1 MTGGGSQ
8 PGERRGG
15 RQKGTP
21 NKATAEVRALAMGYG
36 PPAFQELAKLGC
48 LSRVHQGVPVA
59 GAQSEGAR
67 LSAIGMLIDRAYGR
81 ALPGR
86 MITLDL
92 PDTSTVEG
100 VTKAVA
106 VVIGAAATGQVTPGE
121 AGDLC
126 AVLEAQRRTIELS
139 EIEARLAKLEV
150 AQSAP
155 V

>member
-1 MTGGGSQ
+1 MAGGGSE

-15 RQKGTP
+15 RQKGSV
-21 NKATAEVRALAMGYG
+21 NKATAEIRALAMGYG
-36 PPAFQELAKLGC
+36 PQAFQELAKLGG
-48 LSRVHQGVPVA
+48 LARDDEGVPLA
-59 GAQSEGAR
+59 GAQSEAAR
-67 LSAIGMLIDRAYGR
+67 LSAIGMLIDRANGK

-86 MITLDL
+86 MIILHL

-106 VVIGAAATGQVTPGE
+106 VVIRAVATGQVTPGE

-126 AVLEAQRRTIELS
+126 GVLEAQRRTIELS

-150 AQSAP
+150 AQRAS

>member
-1 MTGGGSQ
+1 MAGGGSE

-21 NKATAEVRALAMGYG
+21 NKATAEIRALAMGYG
-36 PPAFQELAKLGC
+36 PQAFQELAKLGG
-48 LSRVHQGVPVA
+48 LARDDQGAPLA
-59 GAQSEGAR
+59 GAQSETAR

-92 PDTSTVEG
+92 PDTCTVEG

-106 VVIGAAATGQVTPGE
+106 VVIRAAATGQITPGE

-126 AVLEAQRRTIELS
+126 GVLEAQRRTIELS

-150 AQSAP
+150 AQRVP

>member
-1 MTGGGSQ
+1 MARNLENDVVGGK
-8 PGERRGG
+8 RVHR
-15 RQKGTP
+15 TP
-21 NKATAEVRALAMGYG
+21 NKATAEIRALATSYG
-36 PPAFQELAKLGC
+36 PQAFQELAKLGG
-48 LSRVHQGVPVA
+48 LARDDKGVLLA
-59 GAQSEGAR
+59 EAQSETAR

-86 MITLDL
+86 MIALDL

-106 VVIGAAATGQVTPGE
+106 VVIHAVATGQVTPGE

-126 AVLEAQRRTIELS
+126 GVLEAQRRTIELS

-150 AQSAP
+150 AQRVS

>member
-1 MTGGGSQ
+1 MAGGGSQ

-21 NKATAEVRALAMGYG
+21 NKATAEIRALAMSYG
-36 PPAFQELAKLGC
+36 PQAVQELAKLGG
-48 LSRVHQGVPVA
+48 LARDDQGVPLA
-59 GAQSEGAR
+59 GAQSEAAR
-67 LSAIGMLIDRAYGR
+67 LSAIGMLIDRSDGK

-86 MITLDL
+86 MIALDL
-92 PDTSTVEG
+92 PDTSTVQG
-100 VTKAVA
+100 VTQAVA
-106 VVIGAAATGQVTPGE
+106 VVIRAAATGQVTPGE

-126 AVLEAQRRTIELS
+126 GVLEAQRRTIELS

-150 AQSAP
+150 AQRAS